1 MRCAKLSL
9 FSYIARDKPPKREFM
24 KSDIVVIGAG
34 ASGLMAAYS
43 AASELVASGS
53 DASVTL
59 LEKMPRPARKI
70 MITGKGRCNFTNL
83 KQWNDFNSHVRS
95 GANFIKSSFYN
106 LNPEALIR
114 FFESYGMRS
123 VVERGDR
130 AYPASYHASDVVDTL
145 VNACHSVG
153 VKIECEAE
161 VSSIRE
167 GYELELKDGR
177 KWLCSKII
185 VATGGLSYP
194 GTGSTGDGYAW
205 ARSLGHSTTPLFPS
219 LTALVPRD
227 YKLPSAPGGASLG
240 PGASFRPGSS
250 GASLRPGSACAPAD
264 SVCGAPADSVCGAP
278 GAPTANV
285 ATPAPGEPA
294 VNVALAARVATPAP
308 SACAARAG
316 ASLKPGCDADPLHID
331 RSLPLSESGHKHCGV
346 KLKNVGLSLLIEGTE
361 ADSDFG
367 DLDFTDGG
375 IEGPLGFR
383 MSRKAVKAMVNGSRV
398 ALCLDLKPGVELT
411 ELTARVKAL
420 WKEIDCDP
428 RSKRLREKEK
438 GRILLGKLM
447 PWDLIPAFVD
457 RNPGIYTLERRSRT
471 DTKLWVNLVTIAKV
485 LKCWRFD
492 IAGYVGYERAVV
504 TAGGVSTDELVA
516 KTLESRLHQGLYF
529 CGEVLDVDCDTG
541 GYNLHSA
548 FCTGALAGRNA
559 ALSLLR
565 D

>member
-227 YKLPSAPGGASLG
+227 YKLPSAPGGASFG
-240 PGASFRPGSS
+240 S
-250 GASLRPGSACAPAD
+250 GASIGPGSA
-264 SVCGAPADSVCGAP
+264 GAPGDSVCGAP
-278 GAPTANV
+278 GASA
-285 ATPAPGEPA
+285 A
-294 VNVALAARVATPAP
+294 NVALAARVAAPAP
-308 SACAARAG
+308 TVNVAPAAAACAARAG
-316 ASLKPGCDADPLHID
+316 ASLGPGCDASSLRPGCDADPLHID
-331 RSLPLSESGHKHCGV
+331 RSLPLSESGQKLCGV

-565 D
+565 EG